1 MHNDSK
7 INPNLCHL
15 VRPNCNALFSTL
27 YTVLFSRGIYL
38 EWLRYSSHGTC
49 LHLGRCSSHGT
60 CLHEVL
66 VIETSS
72 RLVFTHDTVHLGLVF
87 THDLSSPGTCLH
99 LGHYSSLWDLSS
111 PRTAHNFTAWTC
123 FTHDLISPRNCFHP
137 GLAFT

>member
-15 VRPNCNALFSTL
+15 VRFSRNALFSTL

-38 EWLRYSSHGTC
+38 EWLRY
-49 LHLGRCSSHGT
+49 SSHGT